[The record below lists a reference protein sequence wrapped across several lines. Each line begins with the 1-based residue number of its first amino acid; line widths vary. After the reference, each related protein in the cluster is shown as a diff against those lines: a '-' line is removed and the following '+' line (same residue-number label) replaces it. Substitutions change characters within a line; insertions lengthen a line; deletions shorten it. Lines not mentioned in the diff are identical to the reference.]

1 MSALFDFQSFLTV
14 VLLTIC
20 TCTYF
25 KLSYPSA
32 LQQKT
37 GWVAPRCSERAA
49 ANPSCSLLLR
59 CTRRRR
65 FKGLFWKAAR
75 IGGAPRCLPPLMC
88 WPTCVSGMPT
98 LPPNGGWL
106 ELRRQQPT

>member
-37 GWVAPRCSERAA
+37 GCAPRGDGD
-49 ANPSCSLLLR
+49 
-59 CTRRRR
+59 RRR
-65 FKGLFWKAAR
+65 
-75 IGGAPRCLPPLMC
+75 
-88 WPTCVSGMPT
+88 S
-98 LPPNGGWL
+98 
-106 ELRRQQPT
+106 

>member
-37 GWVAPRCSERAA
+37 G
-49 ANPSCSLLLR
+49 
-59 CTRRRR
+59 
-65 FKGLFWKAAR
+65 
-75 IGGAPRCLPPLMC
+75 
-88 WPTCVSGMPT
+88 
-98 LPPNGGWL
+98 
-106 ELRRQQPT
+106 